1 MPIVIALACVAAL
14 IGIAMLAVAIVRFRL
29 ASTVV
34 YGATLAVAGVAM
46 ASALLHLGIDPD
58 ALPSVVLPLGLPGL
72 GAHFRIDALAS
83 FFLFVVN
90 LGGALTSLYGLGYG
104 RHESNLARVLPFFP
118 AFLAGMNLVVL
129 ADDAFS
135 FILSWELMSLTSW

>member
-1 MPIVIALACVAAL
+1 M
-14 IGIAMLAVAIVRFRL
+14 
-29 ASTVV
+29 
-34 YGATLAVAGVAM
+34 
-46 ASALLHLGIDPD
+46 
-58 ALPSVVLPLGLPGL
+58 

-104 RHESNLARVLPFFP
+104 RHEPHPARVLPFFP

-129 ADDAFS
+129 AHDASCYIDWIQPDLLPFLPNWN
-135 FILSWELMSLTSW
+135 FLHIHEDVVPALLERGVTQEQVDQMLVGNPRDWFERT